1 MIPTLLL
8 LLAGCGDP
16 TPAPPAPAARE
27 PRMNFPPPP
36 PPADPLPV
44 VRTWDDLAALD
55 NRWAEVQG
63 ALIQVEGGKSAR
75 RIPYTYLQL
84 DDGTL
89 VSIGAAMPEAWSSM
103 LRTKVALTGI
113 VTRCLNRE
121 VSQWFTG
128 PFIDDWDTPRVIDPA
143 PTLLSEEVLVA
154 QSNRVFEDCRG
165 G

>member
-16 TPAPPAPAARE
+16 TPAPPAPAPRE
-27 PRMNFPPPP
+27 PGMNFPPPP

-44 VRTWDDLAALD
+44 VHTWDDLAALD

-89 VSIGAAMPEAWSSM
+89 VSIGAAMPEAWSEM
-103 LRTKVALTGI
+103 LHTKIALTGI

-121 VSQWFTG
+121 VGQSFVG
-128 PFIDDWDTPRVIDPA
+128 PYVDDWDTPRVIDPA
-143 PTLLSEEVLVA
+143 PTLLGEEVLLA